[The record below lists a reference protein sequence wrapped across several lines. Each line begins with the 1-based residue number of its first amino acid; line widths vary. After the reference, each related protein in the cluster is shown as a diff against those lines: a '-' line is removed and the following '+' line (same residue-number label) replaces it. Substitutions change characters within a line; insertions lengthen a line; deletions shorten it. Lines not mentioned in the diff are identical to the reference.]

1 MSFARLPLIPVA
13 LKSAVTFP
21 MVTNQWTRLNCFT
34 NQRQG
39 QCSAFLMDATLFPYN
54 SKEVLMPTKLTLA
67 KAVKYHRSMQGL
79 STAAAAKAAGIR
91 PNTWNDIELGRANPR
106 LSTLEAIAFTLGV
119 PVNSLF
125 TAYWPQS
132 TSS

>member
-1 MSFARLPLIPVA
+1 
-13 LKSAVTFP
+13 
-21 MVTNQWTRLNCFT
+21 
-34 NQRQG
+34 
-39 QCSAFLMDATLFPYN
+39 
-54 SKEVLMPTKLTLA
+54 MPTKLTLA
-67 KAVKYHRSMQGL
+67 KAVKYHRGMQGL
-79 STAAAAKAAGIR
+79 STASAAKAAGIR

-119 PVNSLF
+119 PVNALF